1 MKMTQGQ
8 FNRLLKKNNQT
19 RKIHKPLKQNV
30 SHNIS
35 EKHRNKKKH
44 INLKAITLK
53 SYK

>member
-1 MKMTQGQ
+1 MKMTKGQ

-19 RKIHKPLKQNV
+19 RKIYKQLKQNV

-35 EKHRNKKKH
+35 EKPRHKKKH